1 MIGLPNTVSHRPN
14 RFAKREVNINMG
26 AQGLVA
32 TGVPPQPLW
41 LLYIK
46 IAILV
51 LSLIVLALAAYSL
64 SLFPVGAGGFD
75 IFIVRNY
82 LPLAVWC
89 Y

>member
-1 MIGLPNTVSHRPN
+1 
-14 RFAKREVNINMG
+14 MG

-32 TGVPPQPLW
+32 TGVPPQPVW

-51 LSLIVLALAAYSL
+51 LSLVVLALSAYSL

-75 IFIVRNY
+75 IFIVRSFLEKRPP
-82 LPLAVWC
+82 LPLSFTCRAIEVGN
-89 Y
+89 